1 MRVCLVIIDGIADTG
16 SCTPLQEVTI
26 QCEYCSRV
34 LFERTLA
41 GTHTLHGRHRPRR
54 CEWSYGPGRTGASS
68 TRALRC
74 NAKLKKVFNWL
85 IFERALVIAW
95 CRGSLAAA
103 TQRT

>member
-16 SCTPLQEVTI
+16 SCTPLQQVTI

-74 NAKLKKVFNWL
+74 NAKLKKVF
-85 IFERALVIAW
+85 
-95 CRGSLAAA
+95 
-103 TQRT
+103 